1 MDRES
6 NVIIQ
11 RKSKNGH
18 TENLYYHHGAISGRR
33 LFNKLVQLYMRLSWL
48 EPINLSSRPFN
59 MDEVFGDFINVFS
72 LEEETSP
79 KLFSLQNTKDIEDLI
94 RLSLNGEDQ
103 AIKGGP
109 VTSTLVIKLES
120 ERNDFDFLKMFAGFY
135 LKAEDGSVHYI
146 DYEDYLRA
154 FGESE
159 EYIEFARAFVK
170 MVEAEK
176 KEKLFKDFLG

>member
-1 MDRES
+1 
-6 NVIIQ
+6 
-11 RKSKNGH
+11 
-18 TENLYYHHGAISGRR
+18 
-33 LFNKLVQLYMRLSWL
+33 MRVSWL

-59 MDEVFGDFINVFS
+59 MDEVFSDFINAFS
-72 LEEETSP
+72 LDEEFSP
-79 KLFSLQNTKDIEDLI
+79 KLFALQNTKDVEDII
-94 RLSLNGEDQ
+94 RLSFAEKDQ
-103 AIKGGP
+103 DIEGGP

-120 ERNDFDFLKMFAGFY
+120 ERNDFDFAKVVAGFY
-135 LKAEDGSVHYI
+135 LKAENGSVHYI

-159 EYIEFARAFVK
+159 EYIEFARAFVN

>member
-18 TENLYYHHGAISGRR
+18 TENMYFHHGAVSGRR

-59 MDEVFGDFINVFS
+59 MDEVFGDFINAFS
-72 LEEETSP
+72 LDEEFSP
-79 KLFSLQNTKDIEDLI
+79 KLFSLQNTKDIEDLV
-94 RLSLNGEDQ
+94 RLSLSGEDQ
-103 AIKGGP
+103 AIEDGP
-109 VTSTLVIKLES
+109 VVSTLVIKLES
-120 ERNDFDFLKMFAGFY
+120 ERIDFDFSKIVVGFY
-135 LKAEDGSVHYI
+135 LKGEDGSVDYI
-146 DYEDYLRA
+146 D
-154 FGESE
+154 
-159 EYIEFARAFVK
+159 FARAFVK

>member
-1 MDRES
+1 MDRDS

-11 RKSKNGH
+11 RKSLNGH
-18 TENLYYHHGAISGRR
+18 TENLYFHHAAISGKL
-33 LFNKLVQLYMRLSWL
+33 LFNKLIQLYMRLSWL

-59 MDEVFGDFINVFS
+59 MDEVFGDFVNVFS
-72 LEEETSP
+72 LDEEFSP

-94 RLSLNGEDQ
+94 KLSLSGEDQ
-103 AIKGGP
+103 AIEDVP

-120 ERNDFDFLKMFAGFY
+120 KKNDFDFVKMFAGFY

-159 EYIEFARAFVK
+159 EYIDFAKAFVD